1 MLRKKNHSL
10 IVAIQ
15 RVRTL
20 VSAMTLSIS
29 EGDPRP
35 FRIQV
40 ARHAEG
46 DCPAELSFA
55 MPCLAIHARSR
66 KAHARWQILFV
77 SPGRK

>member
-10 IVAIQ
+10 IVAIIQ

-46 DCPAELSFA
+46 DCPSVRMVRLTYRPSA
-55 MPCLAIHARSR
+55 MSR
-66 KAHARWQILFV
+66 HSREV
-77 SPGRK
+77 S

>member
-40 ARHAEG
+40 ARHASVRKVG
-46 DCPAELSFA
+46 LTYRPRPSV
-55 MPCLAIHARSR
+55 MSR
-66 KAHARWQILFV
+66 HSREV
-77 SPGRK
+77 S